1 MFVAYIEFAVRHD
14 MVEPFMMVVVFLLTF
29 GFVSLYSS
37 LSLIFMN
44 VFLYAYGY
52 YVVAYTSDKGFKE
65 IRALQC

>member
-1 MFVAYIEFAVRHD
+1 
-14 MVEPFMMVVVFLLTF
+14 MMVVVFLLTF

-65 IRALQC
+65 IRYVYSTQSTFSSSLPIS